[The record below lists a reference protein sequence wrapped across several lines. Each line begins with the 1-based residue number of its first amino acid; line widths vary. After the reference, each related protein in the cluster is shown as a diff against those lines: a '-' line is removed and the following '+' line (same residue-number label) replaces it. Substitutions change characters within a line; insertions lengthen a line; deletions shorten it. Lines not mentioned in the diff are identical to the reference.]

1 MNRKIVSVLIKSD
14 MPLKN
19 GRAISNF
26 NLIEEIKRWI
36 NCVSH
41 KFSSLVS
48 IVEIAIVLIPMH
60 GWFSL

>member
-1 MNRKIVSVLIKSD
+1 MYIFIYIFGQRYSNFQCTPKIVLVLFTSD

-26 NLIEEIKRWI
+26 NLIKEIKRWI

-41 KFSSLVS
+41 KFSS
-48 IVEIAIVLIPMH
+48 
-60 GWFSL
+60 